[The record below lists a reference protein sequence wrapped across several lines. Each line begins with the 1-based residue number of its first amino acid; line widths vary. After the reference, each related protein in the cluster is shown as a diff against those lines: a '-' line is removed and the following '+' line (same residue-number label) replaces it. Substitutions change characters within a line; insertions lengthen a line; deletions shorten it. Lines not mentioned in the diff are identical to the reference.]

1 MTSRP
6 WIELTRAFCAH
17 MRRLDPSLRG
27 AFLIFG
33 DDFWLIGTP
42 APWQFFDADND
53 NEARS

>member
-1 MTSRP
+1 MITSWLDR
-6 WIELTRAFCAH
+6 IRSFCAH
-17 MRRLDPSLRG
+17 MRALDPSLRG
-27 AFLIFG
+27 TFLIFG